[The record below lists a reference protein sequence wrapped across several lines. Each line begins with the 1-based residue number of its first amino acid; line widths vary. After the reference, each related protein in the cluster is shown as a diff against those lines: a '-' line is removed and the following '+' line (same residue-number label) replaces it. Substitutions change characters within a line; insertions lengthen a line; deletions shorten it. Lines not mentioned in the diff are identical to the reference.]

1 MSGPERCALSALLLL
16 LLVSAHGLVQR
27 VHLVDVG
34 PHDVIA
40 SWLAPLQVIGS
51 PFAGIFQDVVGRCH
65 LGKLAVSIW
74 IFADVLHSV
83 RMLWQLHAC
92 MHSHQQLLQLQH
104 QSLLEPVAAQASCAP
119 VQGSGGYRWIW
130 RRPIPD
136 GSGQP
141 SA

>member
-83 RMLWQLHAC
+83 RVDWQVHRPEGVATAPAHQPARTHAVKRSI
-92 MHSHQQLLQLQH
+92 SHQR
-104 QSLLEPVAAQASCAP
+104 V
-119 VQGSGGYRWIW
+119 
-130 RRPIPD
+130 
-136 GSGQP
+136 
-141 SA
+141 